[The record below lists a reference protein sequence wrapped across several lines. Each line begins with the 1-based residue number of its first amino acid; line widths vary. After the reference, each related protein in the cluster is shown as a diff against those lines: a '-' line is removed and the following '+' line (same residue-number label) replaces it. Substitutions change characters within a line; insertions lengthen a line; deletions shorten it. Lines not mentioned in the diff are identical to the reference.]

1 MDGLPFWGSDINGVL
16 IVKRQW
22 PCHLSLPFVLL
33 KLFHCAFLF
42 LRLTMRVVRIVPPDT
57 NNNASQSMR

>member
-33 KLFHCAFLF
+33 KLFYCAFF
-42 LRLTMRVVRIVPPDT
+42 VFTFD
-57 NNNASQSMR
+57 NACGENRAARYQQQC